1 MEGLAALPPEQR
13 EAIVLQ
19 LWHRHTFG
27 EIAEPLDLSPNTAAG
42 RYRYGLQKLRACLR
56 EPETELEHELVGPHG
71 ETALGLDAPPALPGA

>member
-42 RYRYGLQKLRACLR
+42 RYR
-56 EPETELEHELVGPHG
+56 
-71 ETALGLDAPPALPGA
+71 